1 MACTKV
7 LARDWTIEVYDGT
20 EWVAI
25 GGLNTFTLSS
35 DKESTETTTFDSN
48 GRAEHLPTQRANTI
62 SAEGY
67 LEVDADTQEQDAG
80 QAEVES
86 LAAAVGCDG
95 IGELHLASPNGSNE
109 KYFEGSFNL
118 SDIGGGTNDSTTWG
132 FEFEVTGEPVETDP
146 HATE

>member
-1 MACTKV
+1 MTCTKV
-7 LARDWTIEVYDGT
+7 LARNWTIEVYDGT

-35 DKESTETTTFDSN
+35 EKESTETTTFDSG

-67 LEVDADTQEQDAG
+67 YDEDDTGTRDAG
-80 QAEVES
+80 QTEVES
-86 LAAAVGCDG
+86 LASSIGCDG
-95 IGELHLASPNGSNE
+95 IGELHLASPNGNTE
-109 KYFEGSFNL
+109 RYYEGSFNL

-132 FEFEVTGEPVETDP
+132 FEFEVTGAPSDTDP
-146 HATE
+146 HTGV